1 MTWKKAASVTE
12 LDAGP
17 VVFNDS
23 PKQIALF
30 KTRGQVYAVDNRCP
44 HEGYPLAQGHV
55 DDNCILTCNW
65 HNWKFRLQDGKCI
78 LGGDHV
84 RSYPV
89 KTENGDVWID
99 VEDPPPEQ
107 IQKTVIGAL
116 KTAFDDR
123 DYGRICREITRLHY
137 NQLDPTVAI
146 RKAIEWSHD
155 KFEFGFTHAYAAS
168 ADWLGR
174 SRIYMDD
181 WEKQLVCLAE
191 AVDHMAFDAL
201 RRPAFPFPVPG
212 EGFDAEAFADA
223 VETEQTARAEA
234 MVQRGLLDGLH
245 WEDMEQAFAEA
256 ALSHYNDFGH
266 SLIYV
271 YKAGQLLKLAGPE
284 LEPFILPSLTRHL
297 CYTTREDLLPEFS
310 EYASALESLPEI
322 SNNAGGNPVTKGFF
336 PGTVR
341 ESSERLQTLASSHG
355 AFSLFGALLTALAR
369 NTLHFDTSYASAYDR
384 PVSQSVGWLGFTHG
398 ITFSNAVRNLCT
410 KHPHLWR
417 RGLLQM
423 ACFVGRNRHYL
434 DLGLDASPWIV
445 ENQNAFFAEIH
456 KRVLDHGLRDPIF
469 SAHLL
474 KTAVAVEEEVEH
486 ASDPCAKYLLAALN
500 RFFHS
505 PLKQKHTRRLARQ
518 AIDLVSRDFKS
529 PARDKP

>member
-55 DDNCILTCNW
+55 DDNCMLTCNW

-84 RSYPV
+84 RSYTV

-116 KTAFDDR
+116 ETAFDDR

-174 SRIYMDD
+174 SRIYMGD
-181 WEKQLVCLAE
+181 WEKQLVCPAE
-191 AVDHMAFDAL
+191 AADHMAFDAL
-201 RRPAFPFPVPG
+201 RQPVFPFAEPG
-212 EGFDAEAFADA
+212 EGFDAETFADA

-245 WEDMEQAFAEA
+245 WEQMEQAFAEA
-256 ALSHYNDFGH
+256 ALAHYNDFGH

-284 LEPFILPSLTRHL
+284 SEPFILPSLARHL

-310 EYASALESLPEI
+310 KYASALESLPEI
-322 SNNAGGNPVTKGFF
+322 SNSAGGNPVTEGFF

-355 AFSLFGALLTALAR
+355 AFSLFDALLTALAR
-369 NTLHFDTSYASAYDR
+369 NTLHR
-384 PVSQSVGWLGFTHG
+384 
-398 ITFSNAVRNLCT
+398 
-410 KHPHLWR
+410 
-417 RGLLQM
+417 
-423 ACFVGRNRHYL
+423 
-434 DLGLDASPWIV
+434 
-445 ENQNAFFAEIH
+445 
-456 KRVLDHGLRDPIF
+456 HGLRIRLRPAGQ
-469 SAHLL
+469 S
-474 KTAVAVEEEVEH
+474 E
-486 ASDPCAKYLLAALN
+486 
-500 RFFHS
+500 
-505 PLKQKHTRRLARQ
+505 RRLVGLYAWHHVLQRCSKSVHEISSSLAPGAAANGVLRWPQ
-518 AIDLVSRDFKS
+518 SRLPRPRAGHLALDGREPERLLCRDS
-529 PARDKP
+529 RTRPRSRPARSHILGSFTQDGRGGRRRS